1 MFQFVKGTTFYQTTA
16 GSDVQEIKY
25 SFAAE
30 DTKATVKVLVNGKE
44 TAELSGNAVLTSGRN
59 LIEVNVTA
67 EDGVTMKKY
76 RFTISRQGDN
86 NALLESMQVNGQ
98 TIELAEGVYEY
109 SLPIATGTTTAQV
122 TATAQSTR
130 ATVSIVNGKEVTSAA
145 QTVQGVVTVA
155 PGINE
160 ITIRVT
166 PETSAEPVYYKL
178 KLKVP
183 NAANARLEALS
194 LGGNVSLK
202 ENFDADTLKYTASA
216 TESAVTINAT
226 AEEADAT
233 VEVIWK
239 DKVIQ
244 TGTGSASAELG
255 LTEGDNNVKVKVTS
269 ADKSTEKTYKVTVH
283 ASGDTWLSDL
293 DWTSQTSGD
302 SGNPTRKDKSCGNN
316 TLTLWDGSKEETFDK
331 GIGSHADSTIIYD
344 LTGKGYTSFSSYYGV
359 DRETKINPSQASIT
373 FKVYVDG
380 NLKFTSDVMGTNTA
394 KGFTG
399 DIDIT
404 DATELKLVMDKGANN
419 WSDHGDWANAKLT
432 KPFTAPQPVVVTVQ
446 VNDPVMGS
454 AATDKGEYQKY
465 DTATVTATAKEGYHF
480 VNWTNAEGTEVSDA
494 NPHVFDVT
502 EDVTLTANFAANP
515 VVKKQYTVTAT
526 ASAEAMGTV
535 SMDHEDGIY
544 EDGEKATVT
553 ATAKEGHHFV
563 GWKLKDS
570 EDILSTDAK
579 YTFVIKENVDLI
591 GVFEKDEEPAKK
603 YTLTTEVNDKAMGSV
618 TVTPAQTEYE
628 ENASV
633 TVKAAPASEAY
644 EFVNWINPDTDK
656 EVSKEAEYTF
666 QITGDMKL
674 KANFRPVPVV
684 KEQYHVTVTSNDET
698 MGTVSMDHEDG
709 IYEDGADVTVT
720 ATAAEG
726 HHFIGWKLKGSEDVL
741 SKDAKHTFVIKENVD
756 LIGVFEKDEEPAKKY
771 TLTTEVNDKAMGSVT
786 VTPAQTEYEENASVT
801 VKAAPASEA
810 YEFVNWINP
819 DTDKEVSK
827 EAEYTF
833 QITGDMKLKANF
845 RPVPVVKEQ
854 YHVTVTSND
863 ETMGTVS
870 MDHED
875 GIYED
880 GADVTV
886 TATAAEGHHF
896 VGWKLKDSEDILST
910 DAKYTFKIEKD
921 VDLIG
926 EFEKDAE
933 PEQVITAEEIMRR
946 IIADKSFATSI
957 KKDTKKLVLP
967 EVPENAQIEICSVN
981 PEGIIALNGEV
992 TTPQE
997 DTEVIVTVKVT
1008 GTDGSVA
1015 TKEFKVMVEGNGETE
1030 KPAPEKPNPE
1040 KPDNGNVNQSGAKD
1054 NNANS
1059 STPNGGAGQN
1069 TVKAIKTGDTA
1080 NFALYGIVM
1089 VAAGAVIATLVYRRK
1104 RS

>member
-1 MFQFVKGTTFYQTTA
+1 MV
-16 GSDVQEIKY
+16 
-25 SFAAE
+25 
-30 DTKATVKVLVNGKE
+30 VNGTE
-44 TAELSGNAVLTSGRN
+44 TEELSGSAVLTNGRN
-59 LIEVNVTA
+59 LIEVKVTA
-67 EDGVTMKKY
+67 EDGVTVERY
-76 RFTISRQGDN
+76 RFTISRQGEN
-86 NALLESMQVNGQ
+86 NALLESLQVNGQ
-98 TIELAEGVYEY
+98 EVVLEEGVYEY

-122 TATAQSTR
+122 AATAQSTR

-145 QTVQGVVTVA
+145 QTVQGDVTVA

-194 LGGNVSLK
+194 LGGNISLK

-255 LTEGDNNVKVKVTS
+255 LTEGDNTVKVKVTS

-526 ASAEAMGTV
+526 ASAETMGTV
-535 SMDHEDGIY
+535 SMDHEDGVY
-544 EDGEKATVT
+544 EDGEDVTVT
-553 ATAKEGHHFV
+553 ATAAEGYHFV

-579 YTFVIKENVDLI
+579 YIFTISENVELI
-591 GVFEKDEEPAKK
+591 GVFEKDEEP
-603 YTLTTEVNDKAMGSV
+603 
-618 TVTPAQTEYE
+618 
-628 ENASV
+628 
-633 TVKAAPASEAY
+633 
-644 EFVNWINPDTDK
+644 
-656 EVSKEAEYTF
+656 
-666 QITGDMKL
+666 
-674 KANFRPVPVV
+674 
-684 KEQYHVTVTSNDET
+684 
-698 MGTVSMDHEDG
+698 
-709 IYEDGADVTVT
+709 
-720 ATAAEG
+720 
-726 HHFIGWKLKGSEDVL
+726 
-741 SKDAKHTFVIKENVD
+741 
-756 LIGVFEKDEEPAKKY
+756 
-771 TLTTEVNDKAMGSVT
+771 
-786 VTPAQTEYEENASVT
+786 
-801 VKAAPASEA
+801 
-810 YEFVNWINP
+810 
-819 DTDKEVSK
+819 
-827 EAEYTF
+827 
-833 QITGDMKLKANF
+833 
-845 RPVPVVKEQ
+845 
-854 YHVTVTSND
+854 
-863 ETMGTVS
+863 
-870 MDHED
+870 
-875 GIYED
+875 
-880 GADVTV
+880 
-886 TATAAEGHHF
+886 
-896 VGWKLKDSEDILST
+896 
-910 DAKYTFKIEKD
+910 
-921 VDLIG
+921 
-926 EFEKDAE
+926 
-933 PEQVITAEEIMRR
+933 EQVITAEEIVRQ
-946 IIADKSFATSI
+946 IVADKSFATSV
-957 KKDTKKLVLP
+957 KKGTKKLTLP
-967 EVPENAQIEICSVN
+967 GVPENAQIEISSVN
-981 PEGIIALNGEV
+981 PEGIIAREW
-992 TTPQE
+992 
-997 DTEVIVTVKVT
+997 
-1008 GTDGSVA
+1008 
-1015 TKEFKVMVEGNGETE
+1015 
-1030 KPAPEKPNPE
+1030 
-1040 KPDNGNVNQSGAKD
+1040 
-1054 NNANS
+1054 
-1059 STPNGGAGQN
+1059 
-1069 TVKAIKTGDTA
+1069 
-1080 NFALYGIVM
+1080 
-1089 VAAGAVIATLVYRRK
+1089 
-1104 RS
+1104 

>member
-1 MFQFVKGTTFYQTTA
+1 M
-16 GSDVQEIKY
+16 
-25 SFAAE
+25 
-30 DTKATVKVLVNGKE
+30 
-44 TAELSGNAVLTSGRN
+44 
-59 LIEVNVTA
+59 
-67 EDGVTMKKY
+67 
-76 RFTISRQGDN
+76 
-86 NALLESMQVNGQ
+86 
-98 TIELAEGVYEY
+98 
-109 SLPIATGTTTAQV
+109 
-122 TATAQSTR
+122 
-130 ATVSIVNGKEVTSAA
+130 NGKEVTSAA
-145 QTVQGVVTVA
+145 QTVQGDVTVA

-194 LGGNVSLK
+194 LGGNISLK

-255 LTEGDNNVKVKVTS
+255 LTEGDNTVKVKVTS

-399 DIDIT
+399 GIDIT

-446 VNDPVMGS
+446 VNDPAMGS
-454 AATDKGEYQKY
+454 AATDKNEYQKY
-465 DTATVTATAKEGYHF
+465 DTATVTATANPGYHF

-544 EDGEKATVT
+544 EDGEKAIVT

-563 GWKLKDS
+563 GWKLKDA

-698 MGTVSMDHEDG
+698 MGIVSMDHEDG

-854 YHVTVTSND
+854 YHVTVTSDD

-880 GADVTV
+880 GKEATV
-886 TATAAEGHHF
+886 TATAKEGHHF

-910 DAKYTFKIEKD
+910 DAKYTFKVEKD

-926 EFEKDAE
+926 VFEKDAE

-957 KKDTKKLVLP
+957 KKDTKKLALP

-992 TTPQE
+992 NTPQE

-1030 KPAPEKPNPE
+1030 KPNPE
-1040 KPDNGNVNQSGAKD
+1040 KPDNGNNNSNNNGNAGNNGNSGNNSANGNVNQSGAKD

-1089 VAAGAVIATLVYRRK
+1089 VAAGAVITTLVYRRK

>member
-1 MFQFVKGTTFYQTTA
+1 M
-16 GSDVQEIKY
+16 
-25 SFAAE
+25 
-30 DTKATVKVLVNGKE
+30 
-44 TAELSGNAVLTSGRN
+44 
-59 LIEVNVTA
+59 
-67 EDGVTMKKY
+67 
-76 RFTISRQGDN
+76 
-86 NALLESMQVNGQ
+86 
-98 TIELAEGVYEY
+98 
-109 SLPIATGTTTAQV
+109 
-122 TATAQSTR
+122 
-130 ATVSIVNGKEVTSAA
+130 
-145 QTVQGVVTVA
+145 
-155 PGINE
+155 
-160 ITIRVT
+160 
-166 PETSAEPVYYKL
+166 
-178 KLKVP
+178 
-183 NAANARLEALS
+183 
-194 LGGNVSLK
+194 
-202 ENFDADTLKYTASA
+202 
-216 TESAVTINAT
+216 
-226 AEEADAT
+226 
-233 VEVIWK
+233 
-239 DKVIQ
+239 
-244 TGTGSASAELG
+244 
-255 LTEGDNNVKVKVTS
+255 
-269 ADKSTEKTYKVTVH
+269 
-283 ASGDTWLSDL
+283 
-293 DWTSQTSGD
+293 
-302 SGNPTRKDKSCGNN
+302 
-316 TLTLWDGSKEETFDK
+316 
-331 GIGSHADSTIIYD
+331 
-344 LTGKGYTSFSSYYGV
+344 
-359 DRETKINPSQASIT
+359 
-373 FKVYVDG
+373 
-380 NLKFTSDVMGTNTA
+380 
-394 KGFTG
+394 
-399 DIDIT
+399 
-404 DATELKLVMDKGANN
+404 
-419 WSDHGDWANAKLT
+419 
-432 KPFTAPQPVVVTVQ
+432 
-446 VNDPVMGS
+446 
-454 AATDKGEYQKY
+454 
-465 DTATVTATAKEGYHF
+465 
-480 VNWTNAEGTEVSDA
+480 
-494 NPHVFDVT
+494 
-502 EDVTLTANFAANP
+502 
-515 VVKKQYTVTAT
+515 
-526 ASAEAMGTV
+526 
-535 SMDHEDGIY
+535 
-544 EDGEKATVT
+544 
-553 ATAKEGHHFV
+553 
-563 GWKLKDS
+563 
-570 EDILSTDAK
+570 
-579 YTFVIKENVDLI
+579 IKENVDLI

-698 MGTVSMDHEDG
+698 MGIVSMDHEDG

-992 TTPQE
+992 TIPQE

-1030 KPAPEKPNPE
+1030 KPAPE